1 MKKIESIGNKL
12 IGYQGKPLRKDTLT
26 IGFLCFAILVIAASV
41 WGPEALAG
49 YKDKS
54 ILNETHLEEIQTAG
68 EGYRYTLNGNER
80 LYILSQCLSS
90 QTLPGSE
97 QNAWTGG
104 GTADVDYQELGEPML
119 LSLIIEDL
127 PGRNYG

>member
-54 ILNETHLEEIQTAG
+54 ILN
-68 EGYRYTLNGNER
+68 
-80 LYILSQCLSS
+80 
-90 QTLPGSE
+90 
-97 QNAWTGG
+97 
-104 GTADVDYQELGEPML
+104 
-119 LSLIIEDL
+119 
-127 PGRNYG
+127 

>member
-90 QTLPGSE
+90 QTLP
-97 QNAWTGG
+97 
-104 GTADVDYQELGEPML
+104 
-119 LSLIIEDL
+119 
-127 PGRNYG
+127 